1 MGKSVLP
8 TSTKGRDNVL
18 TGIGGID
25 SIGAAGIA
33 WLSLREGREAFLKAA
48 GKACGCQ
55 AACD

>member
-33 WLSLREGREAFLKAA
+33 WLSLREGREAFLKMP
-48 GKACGCQ
+48 
-55 AACD
+55 